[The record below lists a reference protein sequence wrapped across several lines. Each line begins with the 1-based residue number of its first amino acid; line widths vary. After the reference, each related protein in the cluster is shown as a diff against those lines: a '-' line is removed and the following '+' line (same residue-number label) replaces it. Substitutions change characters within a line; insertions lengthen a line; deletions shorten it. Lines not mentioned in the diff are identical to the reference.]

1 MAKLSSLYVKTYTS
15 KKFLII
21 ISIVTS
27 ALIVDISLSNISDMI
42 RVSTDWGIAAF
53 ISISVVY
60 ALGQY
65 LILQFVQQKTKTIRI
80 KSSHFNKLCII
91 ITITQY
97 VLTGIIAAVVLQTFV
112 NSYYYSSFLIWNLSI
127 SYSMAGFLIIILT
140 LKFFSWYRSSRN
152 LIVLAYGLSAAII
165 SISIV
170 SVLIFINAILLA
182 MPTKVTPQLGVTL
195 EHKGEAGHGPDIR
208 KFDQITMLGK
218 VQTVFAISRVL
229 SFLSLWAS
237 TVLLLYSYSQK
248 LGKVK
253 FWIIISIPLA
263 SFVSIFIIITPF
275 VLGSSYP
282 TDTTVKIMVDALG
295 YTMPALSSSIL
306 FGLPFW
312 MIARTMRYGSILIDY
327 LIIAS
332 SGLVLFELASTGNVI
347 LGSYPPLGFASVS
360 FVGLSSYLL
369 LMGIYS
375 SAISISTDQK
385 LRLYIRNTAKEE
397 SKLLDSIGSADM
409 EQRIVKK
416 VMGVTRA
423 LSKNTIENSGV
434 QPSITEDDIKQYLGQ
449 VLSEVKKRKT
459 SIKENNNNSKNRRDK
474 L

>member
-1 MAKLSSLYVKTYTS
+1 
-15 KKFLII
+15 
-21 ISIVTS
+21 VTS

-65 LILQFVQQKTKTIRI
+65 LILQFVQQKIKTIRI
-80 KSSHFNKLCII
+80 KSSHFNKLSII

-112 NSYYYSSFLIWNLSI
+112 NSYYYSSLLIWNLSI

-152 LIVLAYGLSAAII
+152 LTVLAYGLSAAII

-195 EHKGEAGHGPDIR
+195 EHKEEAGHAPDIR

-295 YTMPALSSSIL
+295 YTMPAISSSIL

-312 MIARTMRYGSILIDY
+312 MIARTLRYGSILIDY

-459 SIKENNNNSKNRRDK
+459 SIKENNNNSKNRRDE